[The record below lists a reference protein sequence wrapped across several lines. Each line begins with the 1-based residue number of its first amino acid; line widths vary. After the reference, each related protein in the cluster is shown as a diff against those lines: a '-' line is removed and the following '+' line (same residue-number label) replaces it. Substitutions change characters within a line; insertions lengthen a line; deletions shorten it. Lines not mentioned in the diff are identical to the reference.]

1 MINENRRRF
10 LGLVTQDD
18 YKNWADSVKKIYSNF
33 NDKTEISSENKKM
46 KNSVKY
52 IAKEEYI
59 YQYALSTQDILDLI
73 DVNQSIRDAIY
84 TKEIKTKSIEEEDFN
99 RKLKEKENF
108 KMYGKFLN
116 EVNDYLVSK
125 LKNSDKYYTS
135 IIEVYIYII

>member
-18 YKNWADSVKKIYSNF
+18 YKNWADSVKKIYINF

-59 YQYALSTQDILDLI
+59 S
-73 DVNQSIRDAIY
+73 V
-84 TKEIKTKSIEEEDFN
+84 F
-99 RKLKEKENF
+99 
-108 KMYGKFLN
+108 
-116 EVNDYLVSK
+116 
-125 LKNSDKYYTS
+125 
-135 IIEVYIYII
+135 IINTRHS